1 MKKHL
6 PKALLMGGGDTYL
19 YAGSADNNDGR
30 RSTSQSQNDL
40 C

>member
-6 PKALLMGGGDTYL
+6 PKTLLMGGGDTL
-19 YAGSADNNDGR
+19 LHAGSANNNDGR
-30 RSTSQSQNDL
+30 RSTSYRQNDL